1 MRESAL
7 LRHIHRSAVADA
19 VVLIPSGDDMAMVQ
33 LDTNQVLTA
42 TDQLVAGRHFQ
53 LASTPVGLIG
63 RKAITRCLSDIA
75 AMAATPVASLAAA
88 ALSPDLSERWCTEL
102 FDAMHLAAS
111 TYGCPL
117 IGGDIALLGEANT
130 DLVCTVTV
138 LATPGPTPPVR
149 RSGAQDGDN
158 VYVTGRLGGSLEPDG
173 LGRHLEFEPRIPE
186 ALQLADQLGARLH
199 AMIDISDG
207 LGRDAGHVA
216 EASSMKIVLDA
227 DSIPCAAG
235 VDWRRALSDGEDY
248 ELCFTASGDVPANV
262 GELKITKVGEVR
274 SIDPNDAP
282 TVLVRAGEQLHDAST
297 MGWEH
302 AS

>member
-1 MRESAL
+1 MRESVL
-7 LRHIHRSAVADA
+7 LRHIHRNAVADA
-19 VVLIPSGDDMAMVQ
+19 VVIIPSGDDMAMVQ
-33 LDTNQVLTA
+33 LDTTQVLTA
-42 TDQLVAGRHFQ
+42 TDQIVAGRHFQ
-53 LASTPVGLIG
+53 LTSTPVELIG

-75 AMAATPVASLAAA
+75 AMAATPVASLAAV
-88 ALSPDLSERWCTEL
+88 ALSPGLSEQWCTGL
-102 FDAMHLAAS
+102 FDAMHLIAS

-130 DLVCTVTV
+130 ALVCTVTV
-138 LATPGPTPPVR
+138 LATPASTPPVR

-158 VYVTGRLGGSLEPDG
+158 LYVTGRLGGSLAPDG
-173 LGRHLEFEPRIPE
+173 LGRHLEFEPRIFE
-186 ALQLADQLGARLH
+186 ALQLADQLGPRLH

-207 LGRDAGHVA
+207 LGRDAAHVA

-227 DSIPCAAG
+227 NSVPCAAG

-248 ELCFTASGDVPANV
+248 ELCFAAAGEVPANV
-262 GELKITKVGEVR
+262 GEIEITKVGEVH
-274 SIDPNDAP
+274 SLDPNDAP

-302 AS
+302 TS